1 MTAHTSEGASRQAV
15 QALLDASVDAVVI
28 VNRSGTIE
36 AFSRA
41 AEALFGH
48 AAADAVG
55 ASVSLLMPDPHGAD
69 HDSHIGRYLAT
80 GQSRIIGVG
89 REVLARRRDGS
100 LFPARLALGQLE
112 DWHRDGLDP
121 RFVAFLHDLTPAHE
135 AAERERRLAQQQAD
149 VERLAALSRLAG
161 EIAHE
166 VNQPLAAIAN
176 YAKACERL
184 ISAPPPEAA
193 AHHGEVLEALRQIST
208 QALRAGD
215 SIRRLRELARQR
227 GEVSAGSG

>member
-1 MTAHTSEGASRQAV
+1 MSAHTSEGTSTQAV

-28 VNRSGTIE
+28 VNRSGEIE
-36 AFSRA
+36 AFNCA

-48 AAADAVG
+48 AATEAVG
-55 ASVSLLMPDPHGAD
+55 ANVSLLMPDPHCAA
-69 HDSHIGRYLAT
+69 HDNHIGRYLAT
-80 GQSRIIGVG
+80 GETHIIGVS

-112 DWHRDGLDP
+112 DWRQDGLDP
-121 RFVAFLHDLTPAHE
+121 RFVAYLHDLTPSHE
-135 AAERERRLAQQQAD
+135 AAERERRQARQQAE
-149 VERLAALSRLAG
+149 VERLAAMSRLAG

-184 ISAPPPEAA
+184 ISAPAPEAA
-193 AHHGEVLEALRQIST
+193 AHHGDVLEALRQISV

-227 GEVSAGSG
+227 GEAGAGSG